1 MYCIACTQDAGGG
14 AADARPPSHRGP
26 GQGDRDQ
33 QLPQRGAATVQVP
46 AAAADAAVAVVMLLL
61 LQSAGAEAG
70 GEPGHLQPGHG
81 AALRGLQGDQAGG
94 QRLPHPVP

>member
-1 MYCIACTQDAGGG
+1 
-14 AADARPPSHRGP
+14 
-26 GQGDRDQ
+26 
-33 QLPQRGAATVQVP
+33 
-46 AAAADAAVAVVMLLL
+46 MLLL

-81 AALRGLQGDQAGG
+81 AALRGLPGDQAGG

>member
-33 QLPQRGAATVQVP
+33 QLPQRGAATVQVLLLLLLL
-46 AAAADAAVAVVMLLL
+46 LLL
-61 LQSAGAEAG
+61 LQ
-70 GEPGHLQPGHG
+70 L
-81 AALRGLQGDQAGG
+81 
-94 QRLPHPVP
+94 